1 MPDNPTTPPA
11 DGQSGTGPTGI
22 PAARAT
28 SNGHVPTLRRFRG
41 DYHCPI
47 CGGADDDRRGRGD
60 RCFGFLSGDGAF
72 AHCTRDECAG
82 GIPLTPTSLT
92 YPHRLKGPCRCGKE
106 HGPADPKPSQAK
118 ARRGGQTTRGRI
130 VATYDYRDADGTL
143 LFQVVRYEPKAF
155 VQRRPSGKGGWLW
168 GLDGVEP
175 VLYRLPELLAA
186 DPAQVVLMPEGEK
199 DVDRLRGLG
208 LVATCNPMGAG
219 KWRDSYS
226 AALRGRHVALLADN
240 DRPGRDHA
248 FAVPRSVA
256 PWAASVKVVELPGLP
271 EKGDVSD
278 FLDRGGTKEDLLA
291 LVEAAPAWTP
301 SAGPSADGR
310 AAAPTPDPG
319 DVAALRERAGEFQKL
334 SDLTDDVGW
343 LDALARL
350 EVTDPDEA
358 NRILTF
364 AQDVLG
370 KKKWAAKPVKIALA
384 GPRKAARR
392 LDAPRETPRAG
403 RPEILV
409 DRPIHEVIADAV
421 AALAGDP
428 EVFQRGPNLVRMIR
442 NEKPPK
448 GLKGTEGT
456 PQIAPIPATRL
467 IELLSRSARWVRER
481 MNNDGEPILIAT
493 DPTGLHA
500 SLVKDRCDWPGIRVL
515 ERVTEAPCLRP
526 DGTLLQTPGYDP
538 DTGLFFLPHP
548 GVTFPE
554 IPEHPTI
561 EDARAAAQRLL
572 DLVVDFPFARP
583 EGTEEE
589 DSPHTYAWLASLL
602 TILCRSAIDGPCPLF
617 LFTANTAGSGKTKL
631 CDLSALIATG
641 RKMPRSDYTDN
652 NEEMAKVLFAIALGG
667 FPVVFLDNVGSGGA
681 LGGSAIDKALTS
693 TALNG
698 RLLGASEMRD
708 VPFHA
713 VLFATGNNVRLQ
725 GDIHRRIIP
734 CRLESP
740 DEHPEE
746 RDNFA
751 IKDLEGHVR
760 RNRPALVTAGL
771 TIVRAYVVA
780 GGPDQELT
788 PMDFPAWSHLIRNA
802 IHWATGVDPC
812 ATRAEARDDDDSAT
826 ELARLIPEWEAL
838 CKGEGKDALSPAEA
852 LKAVKPD
859 PITRCSRYDELY
871 ELFVGMTKR
880 GDLPTSGAL
889 GTRLGKH
896 RGKVIRTEDGLK
908 ALHRIKI
915 RGTRL
920 WFVKSIAPR
929 EAPSQG
935 ARGARGAPKSRYP
948 VTKTDFSLPQTTV
961 IDEEEGEKKTSFRGD
976 EQGSTC
982 PTCPTCPPEPDAPL
996 PAGLTEPPCGGCW
1009 RMDCPWCTPSDDD
1022 ASEGGAR

>member
-1 MPDNPTTPPA
+1 
-11 DGQSGTGPTGI
+11 
-22 PAARAT
+22 
-28 SNGHVPTLRRFRG
+28 
-41 DYHCPI
+41 
-47 CGGADDDRRGRGD
+47 
-60 RCFGFLSGDGAF
+60 
-72 AHCTRDECAG
+72 
-82 GIPLTPTSLT
+82 
-92 YPHRLKGPCRCGKE
+92 
-106 HGPADPKPSQAK
+106 
-118 ARRGGQTTRGRI
+118 
-130 VATYDYRDADGTL
+130 
-143 LFQVVRYEPKAF
+143 
-155 VQRRPSGKGGWLW
+155 
-168 GLDGVEP
+168 
-175 VLYRLPELLAA
+175 
-186 DPAQVVLMPEGEK
+186 MPEGEK

-219 KWRDSYS
+219 KWRDSY
-226 AALRGRHVALLADN
+226 AASLRGRHVALLADN

-301 SAGPSADGR
+301 SAGPSAGPSADGR
-310 AAAPTPDPG
+310 AAAPTPDPS
-319 DVAALRERAGEFQKL
+319 DVAALRKRAGAFQKL

-370 KKKWAAKPVKIALA
+370 KKKWAAKPVKIAMA

-403 RPEILV
+403 LPEILV

-500 SLVKDRCDWPGIRVL
+500 GLVKDRCDWPGIRVL

-561 EDARAAAQRLL
+561 ADARAAAKTLL

-583 EGTEEE
+583 EGNEEE
-589 DSPHTYAWLASLL
+589 ESPHTYAWLASLL

-681 LGGSAIDKALTS
+681 WEGRRSTRRSPRPRS
-693 TALNG
+693 TAG
-698 RLLGASEMRD
+698 SWA
-708 VPFHA
+708 
-713 VLFATGNNVRLQ
+713 
-725 GDIHRRIIP
+725 RR
-734 CRLESP
+734 R
-740 DEHPEE
+740 
-746 RDNFA
+746 
-751 IKDLEGHVR
+751 
-760 RNRPALVTAGL
+760 
-771 TIVRAYVVA
+771 
-780 GGPDQELT
+780 
-788 PMDFPAWSHLIRNA
+788 
-802 IHWATGVDPC
+802 
-812 ATRAEARDDDDSAT
+812 
-826 ELARLIPEWEAL
+826 
-838 CKGEGKDALSPAEA
+838 
-852 LKAVKPD
+852 
-859 PITRCSRYDELY
+859 
-871 ELFVGMTKR
+871 
-880 GDLPTSGAL
+880 
-889 GTRLGKH
+889 
-896 RGKVIRTEDGLK
+896 
-908 ALHRIKI
+908 
-915 RGTRL
+915 
-920 WFVKSIAPR
+920 
-929 EAPSQG
+929 
-935 ARGARGAPKSRYP
+935 
-948 VTKTDFSLPQTTV
+948 
-961 IDEEEGEKKTSFRGD
+961 
-976 EQGSTC
+976 
-982 PTCPTCPPEPDAPL
+982 
-996 PAGLTEPPCGGCW
+996 
-1009 RMDCPWCTPSDDD
+1009 
-1022 ASEGGAR
+1022 

>member
-1 MPDNPTTPPA
+1 RYLCYRIDLPNDDAAADLLRDVLKALDRRFTDASVKIDAAMFNASRIIRLFGTTNRKGPDTPERPHRRSGILRIPKVLQVVSTDLLEALAAEGRKPEPPRERAAAARTAAEHAPAPAESNGRAGANGTSPWVGVSAAEDYRARGPDWGEILEGWTLTKTCPDGERRWTRPGKDSA
-11 DGQSGTGPTGI
+11 DGISATTGHAGQDCFHVFSDQAAPFAPNATYSKFQAYALLNHGGDASAAAKALYEDGYGARQPPPPPT
-22 PAARAT
+22 
-28 SNGHVPTLRRFRG
+28 
-41 DYHCPI
+41 
-47 CGGADDDRRGRGD
+47 DDDRPGWHKDRVGYPDDAPPGPPMNGRHDPEANGQA
-60 RCFGFLSGDGAF
+60 GTPAPEPIDG
-72 AHCTRDECAG
+72 
-82 GIPLTPTSLT
+82 
-92 YPHRLKGPCRCGKE
+92 
-106 HGPADPKPSQAK
+106 
-118 ARRGGQTTRGRI
+118 
-130 VATYDYRDADGTL
+130 
-143 LFQVVRYEPKAF
+143 
-155 VQRRPSGKGGWLW
+155 
-168 GLDGVEP
+168 
-175 VLYRLPELLAA
+175 
-186 DPAQVVLMPEGEK
+186 
-199 DVDRLRGLG
+199 
-208 LVATCNPMGAG
+208 
-219 KWRDSYS
+219 
-226 AALRGRHVALLADN
+226 AALR
-240 DRPGRDHA
+240 
-248 FAVPRSVA
+248 
-256 PWAASVKVVELPGLP
+256 K
-271 EKGDVSD
+271 
-278 FLDRGGTKEDLLA
+278 
-291 LVEAAPAWTP
+291 
-301 SAGPSADGR
+301 
-310 AAAPTPDPG
+310 
-319 DVAALRERAGEFQKL
+319 RAGEFQKL

-392 LDAPRETPRAG
+392 RDAPRETPRAG
-403 RPEILV
+403 LPEILV

-421 AALAGDP
+421 ACLTTDP
-428 EVFQRGPNLVRMIR
+428 EVFRRGPNLVRMIR

-456 PQIAPIPATRL
+456 PQIAVIPATRL
-467 IELLSRSARWVRER
+467 VELLSRSALWVRER
-481 MNNDGEPILIAT
+481 TNPEGDPILVAT
-493 DPTGLHA
+493 DPTATHA
-500 SLVKDRCDWPGIRVL
+500 SLVKDRCDWPGIRIL
-515 ERVTEAPCLRP
+515 ERVTEAPCLRT
-526 DGTLLQTPGYDP
+526 DGTILQEPGYDP

-561 EDARAAAQRLL
+561 EDARAAAATLL

-652 NEEMAKVLFAIALGG
+652 NEEMAKVLFSIALGG

-751 IKDLEGHVR
+751 IKDLEGHVL
-760 RNRPALVTAGL
+760 RNRPALVAAGL

-780 GGPDQELT
+780 GCPDQELT
-788 PMDFPAWSHLIRNA
+788 PMDFPAWCGLIRNA
-802 IHWATGVDPC
+802 IHWATGFDPC
-812 ATRAEARDDDDSAT
+812 ATRAGARDDDGEAN
-826 ELARLIPEWEAL
+826 ELRQLVVA
-838 CKGEGKDALSPAEA
+838 
-852 LKAVKPD
+852 
-859 PITRCSRYDELY
+859 
-871 ELFVGMTKR
+871 
-880 GDLPTSGAL
+880 
-889 GTRLGKH
+889 
-896 RGKVIRTEDGLK
+896 
-908 ALHRIKI
+908 
-915 RGTRL
+915 
-920 WFVKSIAPR
+920 
-929 EAPSQG
+929 
-935 ARGARGAPKSRYP
+935 
-948 VTKTDFSLPQTTV
+948 
-961 IDEEEGEKKTSFRGD
+961 
-976 EQGSTC
+976 
-982 PTCPTCPPEPDAPL
+982 
-996 PAGLTEPPCGGCW
+996 
-1009 RMDCPWCTPSDDD
+1009 
-1022 ASEGGAR
+1022 